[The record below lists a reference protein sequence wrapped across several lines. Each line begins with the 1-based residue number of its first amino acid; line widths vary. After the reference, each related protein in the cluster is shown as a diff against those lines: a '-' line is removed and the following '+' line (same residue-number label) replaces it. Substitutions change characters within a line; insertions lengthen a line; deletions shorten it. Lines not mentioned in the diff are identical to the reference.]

1 MSAKCAETVFFG
13 KPITVPCLIPVL
25 HSATPNCVAEPFTAD
40 GTPYKVTALSFGTPH
55 GAVLVDDVDAVDV
68 PTLGRALGTHPRF
81 PQGASIV
88 FLQHLGGN
96 RIKARLWGESTFTNE
111 AACVAGVAAMMNQVI
126 PVNKAEVIMG
136 GKTVFVTWDRETGV
150 SLSC

>member
-1 MSAKCAETVFFG
+1 MSAKCAEPIFFG
-13 KPITVPCLIPVL
+13 KPITAPCLIPVL
-25 HSATPNCVAEPFTAD
+25 HSATPSCVAEPFMAD
-40 GTPYKVTALSFGTPH
+40 GIPCKVTALSFGTPH

-68 PTLGRALGTHPRF
+68 PSLGRALGTHPRF

-88 FLQHLGGN
+88 FLQLLGGN
-96 RIKARLWGESTFTNE
+96 RVKARLWGESTFTNE

-126 PVNKAEVIMG
+126 LENKVEVLMG
-136 GKTVFVTWDRETGV
+136 GRTVFVTWNRETGV